1 MDILKK
7 LAEEFKIRESQVE
20 ATVGLIDEGNTIP
33 FIARYRK
40 EVTGAL
46 SDEVL
51 RELGQRLEY
60 LRNLQTRKEEVVRLI
75 MEQEKLTPEL
85 EDEINA
91 AETLQRVEDL
101 YKPYKKKK
109 ATRASKAREKGLGDF
124 GDAIIN
130 QLVTEESI
138 EEFAEKFINSE
149 LRVETTDD
157 AIAGAMDIA
166 AEYVS
171 DNADIITEIREF
183 AASKGVVKVEGTNAE
198 EKSVYEMYY
207 QYEEAVSK
215 IPNHRILAINRGEK
229 EKFLKVKI
237 ALDSQQAEDIIV
249 KSADVNEKSAFY
261 AAFIEAIKDSYK
273 RLIYPSVEREIRNML
288 TERAEEEA
296 VKVFAKNTEKLLM
309 APGVKHARIISI
321 DPGYRTGCKVAVLDE
336 TGKLLAYTTIYPTK
350 PREDVK
356 GTEKVL
362 EKLCEKYD
370 INIIVIGNGTASR
383 ETEEVVSNF
392 IKKSGRNLKYTIVN
406 EAGASVYSASKL
418 ASEEY
423 PDLDVTTRGAMSL
436 GRRLQD
442 PLAELV
448 KIPTKSIGVGQ
459 YQHDIN
465 QKNLEN
471 ALEDVVERCVNR
483 VGVDLNTAS
492 PSLLG
497 YIAGINSSIAKNI
510 VNFREEIG
518 KFTDRNQLKKVPK
531 LGPKA
536 FNQCAG
542 FMRIEEG
549 KNPLDSTAVHPESYD
564 ITNRMLQVLG
574 IDLKRLGELEAK
586 DLDEAILREFAPA
599 KKLKHTE
606 IKSFKDLKNAV
617 KNQNDTKELEKAV
630 ENMAKSLDV
639 GEFTM
644 KDIVGEIKKKG
655 KDYVE
660 DAPDVV
666 FRADVTTFD
675 DLKIGMEMTG
685 TVRNVVDFGA
695 FVDIGLK
702 NDGLVHISQISD
714 RFIKHP
720 MDAVSVGDVVKV
732 QIIDLDNEKQKI
744 GLTMKIRKEKNR

>member
-149 LRVETTDD
+149 LGVETTDD
-157 AIAGAMDIA
+157 VIAGAMDIA

-660 DAPDVV
+660 DAPEVV

-720 MDAVSVGDVVKV
+720 MDAVSVGDVVNV